1 MLACSPG
8 VCLEKPRGTQI
19 FKEQR
24 SHSYG
29 NRRAFIII
37 FFSSGNSPNP
47 IHVFWSLLCG
57 RMWSKA
63 ECRDLGERGG
73 SDPVVGTFLK
83 ERGPRFLPRVTRC
96 AHVSW
101 KPVQSAFTQPI
112 FSPQELFLVFKEE
125 KKKSKKKKKP
135 LHSLAPRLLCGRSSF
150 FKGHILSCCWWGL
163 RGAPL
168 LSPPP
173 PYSKC

>member
-1 MLACSPG
+1 
-8 VCLEKPRGTQI
+8 
-19 FKEQR
+19 
-24 SHSYG
+24 
-29 NRRAFIII
+29 
-37 FFSSGNSPNP
+37 
-47 IHVFWSLLCG
+47 
-57 RMWSKA
+57 MWSKA

-125 KKKSKKKKKP
+125 KKKAKKKKTP
-135 LHSLAPRLLCGRSSF
+135 SQPGSSPIVRQKQF
-150 FKGHILSCCWWGL
+150 LQRAH
-163 RGAPL
+163 PL
-168 LSPPP
+168 LLLVGSSWGSPP
-173 PYSKC
+173 